1 MEAFHAGYIPAITL
15 VTKAITI
22 EIPTSDI
29 EKSGRMT
36 ISKFEPL
43 LEPALNGIPFMSNK
57 YVPTKVNVSPTIPPI
72 TPIISASN
80 KKANK
85 ICLVVSP

>member
-1 MEAFHAGYIPAITL
+1 MIVSRILIFLTASIRLIGGLHAGYIPAITL

-43 LEPALNGIPFMSNK
+43 LEPALNGIPFMSNNMYPQK
-57 YVPTKVNVSPTIPPI
+57 LM
-72 TPIISASN
+72 
-80 KKANK
+80 
-85 ICLVVSP
+85 LVLLFLRLLL